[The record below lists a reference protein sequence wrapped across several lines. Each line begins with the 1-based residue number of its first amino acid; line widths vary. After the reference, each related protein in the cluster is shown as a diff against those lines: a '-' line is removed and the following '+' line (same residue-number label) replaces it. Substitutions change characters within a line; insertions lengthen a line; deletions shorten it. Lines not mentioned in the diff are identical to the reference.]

1 MNTWNR
7 DPVEKYFNVS
17 RETLDKFDIYVDL
30 LQKWQSKVNLIGPS
44 TTEDIWGRHIAD
56 SLQLL
61 KFIPLD
67 IKNYIDLGSG
77 AGIPGLILAI
87 YYDDPSINFHLIESN
102 HKKCAFLQTAATHC
116 NVQIIIHEDR
126 IESLHINNN
135 LKADII
141 TARALAPLSKLMDL
155 CYPFVWKKTVL
166 LLQKG
171 KDVKRELTN
180 SSIYL
185 NMNVDIEQSIVDTDS
200 SILIIRSK

>member
-7 DPVEKYFNVS
+7 NAVETRFNVS
-17 RETLDKFDIYVDL
+17 RETLDKFDIYVNL

-44 TTEDIWGRHIAD
+44 TIEDIWGRHIAD

-61 KFIPLD
+61 KFMPAD
-67 IKNYIDLGSG
+67 MKSYIDLGSG
-77 AGIPGLILAI
+77 AGIPGFVLAI
-87 YYDDPSINFHLIESN
+87 YYNDPAINFHLIESN
-102 HKKCAFLQTAATHC
+102 HKKCAFLQTASAHC
-116 NVQIIIHEDR
+116 SIETIIHEDR
-126 IESLHINNN
+126 IENLCIDNS
-135 LKADII
+135 LKADVI
-141 TARALAPLSKLMDL
+141 TARALAPLSKLIEF
-155 CYPFVWKKTVL
+155 CSPFMWKKTVL

-185 NMNVDIEQSIVDTDS
+185 NMDVDIEPSEVDADS